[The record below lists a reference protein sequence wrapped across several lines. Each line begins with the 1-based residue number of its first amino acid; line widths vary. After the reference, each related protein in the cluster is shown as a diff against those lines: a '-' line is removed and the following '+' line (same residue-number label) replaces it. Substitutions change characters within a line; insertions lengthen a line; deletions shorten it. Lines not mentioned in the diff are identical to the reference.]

1 MTPVHVVAQSQ
12 VPRVN
17 VRLSGVPVGPLRIHQ
32 VSLVLSN
39 VRFSRRQL
47 VTDRRISLT
56 SIERVAATA
65 DVTSADLSAAAGRRV
80 QVMSNGQVQVDVAG
94 IEATVTPRL
103 EGGSEL
109 VIEAGGFPVLDVDL
123 ARIPVLSA
131 CSFGLHASGGQ
142 LQLTCT
148 VEPVPS
154 SVVTA
159 FSGATA

>member
-1 MTPVHVVAQSQ
+1 
-12 VPRVN
+12 
-17 VRLSGVPVGPLRIHQ
+17 

-47 VTDRRISLT
+47 VTDGRISLT
-56 SIERVAATA
+56 AIERVAATA
-65 DVTSADLSAAAGRRV
+65 DVTSADLSTAAGRRV
-80 QVMSNGQVQVDVAG
+80 QVMSSGQVQVDVAG
-94 IEATVTPRL
+94 VEATVTPRL

-148 VEPVPS
+148 VEPVPP